1 MTDTCTSHLPI
12 QILYTYTR
20 LFIIFPLQRKNNKD
34 PVSVRK
40 IWTFRRLFTSRTP
53 TSGDS
58 WWVSWKWKTLFSEEL
73 GMRSEEWW
81 MGHTIHIV
89 PQYPFLYKI
98 YTLRRFQILCAATI
112 IPHSSFLIPN
122 YISPS
127 IYKNGNLTKKT
138 NIFII
143 RIWLFWFL

>member
-1 MTDTCTSHLPI
+1 
-12 QILYTYTR
+12 
-20 LFIIFPLQRKNNKD
+20 
-34 PVSVRK
+34 
-40 IWTFRRLFTSRTP
+40 
-53 TSGDS
+53 
-58 WWVSWKWKTLFSEEL
+58 
-73 GMRSEEWW
+73 MRSEEWW

-138 NIFII
+138 NIYII
-143 RIWLFWFL
+143 RI